1 MAGTVTTATSPLN
14 CLWIEPGS
22 RRSIDGFEYAVCQRV
37 PDAERVVN
45 EAECAH
51 CPSWEP
57 LRYQSKRPS
66 VHGGTFVK
74 SLSTVLFGTWVLAAL
89 TIAPAH
95 GWQVSPDEH
104 AAHHPA
110 AQAAPASTPQPAP
123 VPQAKGM
130 KGMKG
135 MDMKASNAKLDE
147 LVAKMNA
154 AQGQAKVDAMAEL
167 LTTLVQH
174 HQNMHGNMGE
184 MMSKM
189 KDGAAAK

>member
-14 CLWIEPGS
+14 CFWIEPGS
-22 RRSIDGFEYAVCQRV
+22 RRSMDGFEYAVCRRV

-45 EAECAH
+45 EAECAY

-57 LRYQSKRPS
+57 PRCPRHSL
-66 VHGGTFVK
+66 HGGTFIK
-74 SLSTVLFGTWVLAAL
+74 SPGAVLVGALLVTAL
-89 TIAPAH
+89 TIVPAH
-95 GWQVSPDEH
+95 GWQVSPEEH

-110 AQAAPASTPQPAP
+110 AQADKAAPTPHPAPAPE
-123 VPQAKGM
+123 AKARA
-130 KGMKG
+130 GMKG
-135 MDMKASNAKLDE
+135 MDMKASNMKLDE

-167 LTTLVQH
+167 LTTLVKQH
-174 HQNMHGNMGE
+174 QSMHGDMGQ

>member
-1 MAGTVTTATSPLN
+1 MARTITTATSPLN
-14 CLWIEPGS
+14 CFWIDPAS
-22 RRSIDGFEYAVCQRV
+22 RRSLDGFEYAVCTRV

-45 EAECAH
+45 EAECAY

-57 LRYQSKRPS
+57 PRCGAHA
-66 VHGGTFVK
+66 VHRGGTFMK
-74 SLSTVLFGTWVLAAL
+74 SPGVVLGVALCAAAL

-95 GWQVSPDEH
+95 AWQVSPEDH

-110 AQAAPASTPQPAP
+110 AQAGRAAPTPQPTS
-123 VPQAKGM
+123 
-130 KGMKG
+130 
-135 MDMKASNAKLDE
+135 DAKLDE

-167 LTTLVQH
+167 LTTLVKQH
-174 HQNMHGNMGE
+174 QRMHGTMGQ

>member
-14 CLWIEPGS
+14 CFWIEPGS
-22 RRSIDGFEYAVCQRV
+22 RRSMDGFEYAVCRRV

-45 EAECAH
+45 EAECAY

-57 LRYQSKRPS
+57 PRCPRHSL
-66 VHGGTFVK
+66 HGGTFMK
-74 SLSTVLFGTWVLAAL
+74 SPGAVLVGALLVTAL
-89 TIAPAH
+89 TIVPAH
-95 GWQVSPDEH
+95 GWQVSPEEH

-110 AQAAPASTPQPAP
+110 AQADKAAPTPHPAPAPE
-123 VPQAKGM
+123 AKAM
-130 KGMKG
+130 AGMKG
-135 MDMKASNAKLDE
+135 MDMKAADAKLGE
-147 LVAKMNA
+147 LVAKMNV

-167 LTTLVQH
+167 LTTLVQY
-174 HQNMHGNMGE
+174 HQSMHGNMDQ

>member
-1 MAGTVTTATSPLN
+1 MARTVTTATSPLN
-14 CLWIEPGS
+14 CFWIARGS
-22 RRSIDGFEYAVCQRV
+22 RRAIEGFEYAVCQRI

-45 EAECAH
+45 EAECAY

-57 LRYQSKRPS
+57 PRCPGHSLHR
-66 VHGGTFVK
+66 GTFMK
-74 SLSTVLFGTWVLAAL
+74 SPGTVLFGAL
-89 TIAPAH
+89 LVTALSSAPAH
-95 GWQVSPDEH
+95 GWQVSPEEH

-110 AQAAPASTPQPAP
+110 AQADKAAPTPQPAP
-123 VPQAKGM
+123 APQAKARA
-130 KGMKG
+130 GMKG
-135 MDMKASNAKLDE
+135 MDMKASDAKLDE

-167 LTTLVQH
+167 LTTLVKQH
-174 HQNMHGNMGE
+174 QSMHGNMGE

>member
-14 CLWIEPGS
+14 CFWIEPGS
-22 RRSIDGFEYAVCQRV
+22 RRSMDGFEYAVCRRV

-45 EAECAH
+45 EAECAY

-57 LRYQSKRPS
+57 PRCPRHSL
-66 VHGGTFVK
+66 HGGTFMK
-74 SLSTVLFGTWVLAAL
+74 PGAVLGGALLVTAL
-89 TIAPAH
+89 TIVPAH
-95 GWQVSPDEH
+95 GWQVSPEEH

-110 AQAAPASTPQPAP
+110 AQADKVAPTPHPALER
-123 VPQAKGM
+123 QAKAM
-130 KGMKG
+130 PGMKG
-135 MDMKASNAKLDE
+135 MDMKAADAKLDE

-154 AQGQAKVDAMAEL
+154 AQDQAKVDAIAEL
-167 LTTLVQH
+167 LTALVQH
-174 HQNMHGNMGE
+174 HQNMHGNMDQ

>member
-1 MAGTVTTATSPLN
+1 MARIVTTATSPLN
-14 CLWIEPGS
+14 CFWVARGS
-22 RRSIDGFEYAVCQRV
+22 RHAIEGFEYAVCQRV

-45 EAECAH
+45 EAECAY

-57 LRYQSKRPS
+57 PRCPRHSL
-66 VHGGTFVK
+66 HGGTFMK
-74 SLSTVLFGTWVLAAL
+74 SSGAVLGGALLVTAL

-95 GWQVSPDEH
+95 GWQVSPEEH

-110 AQAAPASTPQPAP
+110 AQAGKAAPTPQPAP
-123 VPQAKGM
+123 APQVKASA
-130 KGMKG
+130 GMKG
-135 MDMKASNAKLDE
+135 MDMKASDAKLDE

-167 LTTLVQH
+167 LTTLVKQH
-174 HQNMHGNMGE
+174 QSMHGNMGQ

-189 KDGAAAK
+189 KDGTAAK